1 MSTIYLRRSIRKYQ
15 QKDVSEELITEL
27 LRAAMHAPSA
37 GNEQPWHFVVIRSK
51 DRRQRIAEIHPY
63 AQMAV
68 HAPVVI
74 LVCGDLSLEK
84 YKGFWVQDCSAA
96 TLNILLRAAELG
108 LGSVWCGIFPNEE
121 RVRAFRELFNLPEN
135 VTPFSLIPVGYPAET
150 PKPVDRFKPERIHFE
165 TW

>member
-1 MSTIYLRRSIRKYQ
+1 MSTIYLRRSIRKYL
-15 QKDVSEELITEL
+15 QKDVSEELIIEL

-37 GNEQPWHFVVIRSK
+37 GNEQPWHFVVIRSE
-51 DRRQRIAEIHPY
+51 DRKRRIAEIHPY
-63 AQMAV
+63 AQMV
-68 HAPVVI
+68 TQAPVAI

-84 YKGFWVQDCSAA
+84 YKGFWIQDCSAA
-96 TLNILLRAAELG
+96 TLNILLRATELG

-121 RVRAFRELFNLPEN
+121 RVRAFKGFFNLPEN
-135 VTPFSLIPVGYPAET
+135 VIPFSLVPVGYPAET

>member
-15 QKDVSEELITEL
+15 QKDVSEELIIEL

-37 GNEQPWHFVVIRSK
+37 GNEQPWHFVVIRSE
-51 DRRQRIAEIHPY
+51 DRKQRIAEIHPY
-63 AQMAV
+63 AQMV
-68 HAPVVI
+68 TQAPVAI

-84 YKGFWVQDCSAA
+84 YKGFWIQDCSAA
-96 TLNILLRAAELG
+96 TLNILLRATELG

-121 RVRAFRELFNLPEN
+121 RVRAFKGFFNLPEN
-135 VTPFSLIPVGYPAET
+135 VIPFSLVPVGYPAET